1 MQNKELDFCFCAD
14 LILVK
19 IFENPTINDEP
30 PWFDVFKFRP
40 DADSNVIHIDTTDLS
55 GWKTPKDGRMQSIRF
70 YAT

>member
-1 MQNKELDFCFCAD
+1 MYALLHYYFSAD
-14 LILVK
+14 LVLVK

-40 DADSNVIHIDTTDLS
+40 NSDSNVTHNDVTDLS
-55 GWKTPKDGRMQSIRF
+55 GWKTPKVGRMQSIKL